1 MLMSSSTSSSAPSST
16 SDAPERESGGS
27 APSNGANPSGPS
39 EPQSSGGAS
48 GAGSR
53 GGIGIRPWHVAA
65 VLVAASVI
73 GLVLYGLWPTL
84 TGAAGENP
92 EEQTSADVPASVTRI
107 DAVIAQRTSLPMRAE
122 ANGHLVPWRRATLST
137 ETSGRVVERL
147 VDEGDRV
154 REGDLLIRLDDREER
169 IALEEARAELV
180 KAQAEYAVQSSQG
193 GAAPSDTTVL
203 AQARTRLREAQDAFD
218 AGTLSREELAEA
230 RRRYE
235 SARVLAGQEQGAVR
249 AATTGLTQAEQAVQR
264 AELNLSRTRVRAPF
278 TGRVADV
285 AAETGQRLGAGSAVL
300 TLLDDRRMKVEV
312 DVLESDVVSVR
323 EGTTARVV
331 VPSLS
336 SETFD
341 GTVYAVN
348 PMVDPQSGTGRVTVA
363 LPNPGGRLVAGLYT
377 TVRLET
383 DRLEDRTVVSEDAV
397 LVRQGRDLVFRVEE
411 GRAQWEYVTVGARS
425 GAYVEIE
432 TGVSPGD
439 TIAVDGH
446 FALAHDAPVR
456 VDEVRDLDVR

>member
-1 MLMSSSTSSSAPSST
+1 
-16 SDAPERESGGS
+16 
-27 APSNGANPSGPS
+27 
-39 EPQSSGGAS
+39 
-48 GAGSR
+48 
-53 GGIGIRPWHVAA
+53 VAA

-84 TGAAGENP
+84 TGATDEDP
-92 EEQTSADVPASVTRI
+92 KEQTSADVPASVTRI
-107 DAVIAQRTSLPMRAE
+107 DAVVAQRTSLPMRAE

-137 ETSGRVVERL
+137 ETSGRVVERR
-147 VDEGDRV
+147 VNEGARV

-203 AQARTRLREAQDAFD
+203 AQARTRLREAREAFD

-235 SARVLAGQEQGAVR
+235 SARVLAGQEQSAVR

-264 AELNLSRTRVRAPF
+264 AELNLARTRVRAPF

-285 AAETGQRLGAGSAVL
+285 AVETGQRLGAGSAVL

-312 DVLESDVVSVR
+312 DVLESDVVNVR

-363 LPNPGGRLVAGLYT
+363 LPNPDGRLVAGLYT

-383 DRLEDRTVVSEDAV
+383 DRLDDRTVVAEDAV
-397 LVRQGRDLVFRVEE
+397 LVRQGRDLVFRVEG

-456 VDEVRDLDVR
+456 VDEVRDLEVR